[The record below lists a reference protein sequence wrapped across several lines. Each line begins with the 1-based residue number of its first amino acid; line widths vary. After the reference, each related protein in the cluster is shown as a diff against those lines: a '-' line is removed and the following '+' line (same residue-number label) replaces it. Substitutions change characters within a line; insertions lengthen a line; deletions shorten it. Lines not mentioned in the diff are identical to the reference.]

1 MISVALIYYLILPQT
16 VSAHDRIPAGS
27 ANDVTSDFCVNGFS
41 NIAKPLNW
49 NRLTP
54 KSGAPVREVVSK
66 TIDEYNPDFL
76 WNDLGQGNIGHVYRV
91 TPPQGPAYV
100 IKQYADAGM
109 REFDQKSLEYIRS
122 IARRIESPT
131 VEIVD
136 SVDVGER
143 SMRLTDIRGRDLE
156 HVYENAWLGEAEKKS
171 LFNRWNQF
179 VRDFRKEVGTAVP
192 VTKGSEP
199 YSESDGVLRWTF
211 SLEEKNGSMVLIR
224 LKPDNV
230 LVESGT
236 GRLIIIDPN

>member
-1 MISVALIYYLILPQT
+1 MISMALIYYMILPQT
-16 VSAHDRIPAGS
+16 VSAHDRSPAAS
-27 ANDVTSDFCVNGFS
+27 TNEATSDFCVNGFS
-41 NIAKPLNW
+41 NLAKPLNW

-54 KSGAPVREVVSK
+54 KSGAAVREAATK

-76 WNDLGQGNIGHVYRV
+76 WNDLDRGNMGHVYRV
-91 TPPQGPAYV
+91 TPPQGPSYI
-100 IKQYADAGM
+100 IKQYANAGA
-109 REFDQKSLEYIRS
+109 REVDRESLEYIRS
-122 IARRIESPT
+122 IVRRLESPT

-136 SVDVGER
+136 NVDVGER

-156 HVYENAWLGEAEKKS
+156 DVLEYAWLGDTEKKS
-171 LFNRWNQF
+171 LFARWNEF

-192 VTKGSEP
+192 LNKGSEP

-211 SLEEKNGSMVLIR
+211 WLEEKNGSRVLVR

-236 GRLIIIDPN
+236 GRLVIIDPN